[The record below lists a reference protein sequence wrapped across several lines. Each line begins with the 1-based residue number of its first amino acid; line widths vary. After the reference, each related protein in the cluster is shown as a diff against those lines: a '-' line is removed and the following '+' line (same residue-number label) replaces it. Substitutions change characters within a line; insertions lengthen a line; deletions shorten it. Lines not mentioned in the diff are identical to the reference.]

1 MPFNDVRD
9 SELDI
14 AMRDPIL
21 LSTVPEI
28 RRIRE
33 ALGNAYAAAA
43 RVRHE
48 FLASLDPTEKTPMVL
63 ASLNARAR
71 EEDQNIHCQHREWM
85 RQQLMTPRVR
95 IEVEHARVRIEAQNE
110 ALTAGLASA
119 ALQRAESSSFP
130 MRAAHADPCVSA
142 MPASGRVR
150 EQGLASRQGASA
162 QAPSPAAPAAVTVH
176 QQHSVAADTQVAS
189 QGSVLSAAQAKS
201 AIDDLFPVVN
211 HLTREWTRDAA
222 DIRGFER
229 SEHIVTMSAD
239 LQVLVQQGAPR
250 KQILEASFSLKDA
263 KTRELIEREKF
274 DTLVSYGQAAVDAV
288 SGIAGFTG
296 DRKLARQIKVGGSA
310 LISLGTNIAGLAG
323 YGPLAEAHPAIA
335 AVAIVSSLADLA
347 GLFGDDDESNP
358 MGEMLQELLE
368 MVSQLREE
376 MHERFD
382 LLDEKLDKIHDDL
395 SQKINE
401 IGLQNRETQQLIR
414 VEAEHSRRT
423 QKQIKEQIQSVAQ
436 QVDLLFAS
444 VRSEQVNRALHE
456 IIDPVYCSLNRLSI
470 QPDPAQYEA
479 WLSQFKMHLEHS
491 AYSAVLTGDRT
502 QATDQDASTW
512 NLSGK
517 QATEA
522 FFHINALIGH
532 LGSINPQWRDM
543 PRQANMLLWAYPSLA
558 VLRLIYLLN
567 HTDTGTIRR
576 NEFDILSLMVNKAK
590 EQEQCL
596 MALKSPEIA
605 AALIAEYKT
614 ALLDV
619 ASELNALFGDFV
631 TRSNRRLNDEL
642 ELVRQRAWAG
652 DSEQLNLQELG
663 LKLDYPGWFAS
674 FKYLHHSGYHKHH
687 GRHDLT
693 GTCESNY
700 RSAQNNVIN
709 EAKKRPPAPR
719 AQALKGI
726 LIPRPHADI
735 AIDVSDY
742 DLHRPCVFPV
752 AAGDPILP
760 LYSSDGRYADLR
772 GALIPES
779 LVEAEFLGLGRF
791 EYRYEADLVGKKIM
805 ISSCFKANEALI
817 TLRRLSLDFEPGPFD
832 RKEALFWGWLGRT
845 SVSFQERSYSYE
857 GTKGNRG
864 GSYYLA
870 TSMPIISVSS
880 NSPLMNLVNSAAG
893 PARMDI
899 IEALP
904 ANTALMT
911 QKIKEAKSALLLSQ
925 LKETYD
931 SATSGPGSTLHAAL
945 EKLEAAYQRLQG
957 FSMLALSD
965 AYCAQDVRLAEF
977 FKPDST
983 VFFSRADIL
992 KRLNPHA
999 INLIQSAPLLAA
1011 TSAARASATALCSAG
1026 SVDISQLLTKSTEAL
1041 SCSLE
1046 QPLIAA
1052 LNEHAGKTGHGFFDG
1067 IVAHLSEAQAFY
1079 KDRVKEESY
1088 RDVFEAHSQTQKQF
1102 EQVSALLGIIE
1113 KVFSE
1118 KLSAGVQRQLLE
1130 EIESKARE
1138 AHIAIASVPVP
1149 GSLRSARLSLFP
1161 PAASPAARAAA
1172 ASVAS
1177 AASVEYCDDEKEA
1190 SGPSHP

>member
-33 ALGNAYAAAA
+33 ALGNAYAAAE

-71 EEDQNIHCQHREWM
+71 EEEQNIHCQHREQM

-119 ALQRAESSSFP
+119 ALQRAESSSLP

-176 QQHSVAADTQVAS
+176 QQHSVAADTQVAL
-189 QGSVLSAAQAKS
+189 QGSVLFAAQAKS

-229 SEHIVTMSAD
+229 SEHIVTMSED

-274 DTLVSYGQAAVDAV
+274 DTLVSYGQGAVDAV

-323 YGPLAEAHPAIA
+323 YGPLAAAHPAIA

-358 MGEMLQELLE
+358 MGEMLQELLQ
-368 MVSQLREE
+368 MVSQLRQE

-382 LLDEKLDKIHDDL
+382 LLDKKLDKIHEDL
-395 SQKINE
+395 SQKLNE
-401 IGLQNRETQQLIR
+401 IRLQNRETQQLIR
-414 VEAEHSRRT
+414 VEFEHSRRT

-444 VRSEQVNRALHE
+444 VRSEQVDRALHE
-456 IIDPVYCSLNRLSI
+456 IIDPVYCSLNTLSI

-512 NLSGK
+512 ALSGK

-558 VLRLIYLLN
+558 LVRLVYLLN
-567 HTDTGTIRR
+567 NTDTGTIRR
-576 NEFDILSLMVNKAK
+576 NEFDILSLMVKRAK

-605 AALIAEYKT
+605 TALIAEYKT

-619 ASELNALFGDFV
+619 ASELSALFGDFV
-631 TRSNRRLNDEL
+631 TRTNEALHEQSKLRFEREWSEASSRLN
-642 ELVRQRAWAG
+642 
-652 DSEQLNLQELG
+652 EQTLAI
-663 LKLDYPGWFAS
+663 KLDYPGWFAS
-674 FKYLHHSGYHKHH
+674 WSTAHYSPNHIER
-687 GRHDLT
+687 GRNSLT
-693 GTCESNY
+693 GMAEQNY
-700 RSAQNNVIN
+700 HSAQDKVFN
-709 EAKKRPPAPR
+709 EAKKIRP
-719 AQALKGI
+719 
-726 LIPRPHADI
+726 IPRYEQISGLLQAPDYFYLVASRCHAPKACI
-735 AIDVSDY
+735 VPEQEG
-742 DLHRPCVFPV
+742 DL
-752 AAGDPILP
+752 ILP
-760 LYSSDGRYADLR
+760 LYTLDGRYADLR
-772 GALIPES
+772 ARLNLPLS
-779 LVEAEFLGLGRF
+779 VFDAEFLGIGRL
-791 EYRYEADLVGKKIM
+791 EYRYAADIKAKKIE
-805 ISSCFKANEALI
+805 IKAYFKRAAEDLLI
-817 TLRRLSLDFEPGPFD
+817 NAFSLDFEPGVFE
-832 RKEALFWGWLGRT
+832 RKEAILWGWLGR
-845 SVSFQERSYSYE
+845 SKLHLADQYRRVL
-857 GTKGNRG
+857 
-864 GSYYLA
+864 GSTGEAKHWFDLRA
-870 TSMPIISVSS
+870 AAPIIDSTQQ
-880 NSPLMNLVNSAAG
+880 SPLSILADSSAGAASVG
-893 PARMDI
+893 GALDSQDDARLREIYRDEMYRLELI
-899 IEALP
+899 Y
-904 ANTALMT
+904 
-911 QKIKEAKSALLLSQ
+911 
-925 LKETYD
+925 LKETHE
-931 SATSGPGSTLHAAL
+931 SATSGPDSRLYGAL
-945 EKLEAAYQRLQG
+945 ERLEAAYQRLQA

-965 AYCAQDVRLAEF
+965 AYSAQDERLA
-977 FKPDST
+977 
-983 VFFSRADIL
+983 VFFELDSRVFLSRASIL
-992 KRLNPHA
+992 KRLNPLGPYSTKEELFIA
-999 INLIQSAPLLAA
+999 GPNGV
-1011 TSAARASATALCSAG
+1011 ASL
-1026 SVDISQLLTKSTEAL
+1026 SVESSERLTDT
-1041 SCSLE
+1041 LE

-1067 IVAHLSEAQAFY
+1067 IVAHLSEAEAFY

-1088 RDVFEAHSQTQKQF
+1088 RDVFEAHAQTQQQF
-1102 EQVSALLGIIE
+1102 EQVSALLGIIGQ
-1113 KVFSE
+1113 VFSE
-1118 KLSAGVQRQLLE
+1118 NLSAGVQRQLLE
-1130 EIESKARE
+1130 EIQSKARE
-1138 AHIAIASVPVP
+1138 AHIAIAAVPVP

-1172 ASVAS
+1172 ASV
-1177 AASVEYCDDEKEA
+1177 EYCEDEKEA
-1190 SGPSHP
+1190 SEPSHP